1 MDLKPVKGLRPFTKF
16 LMTIG
21 ELPSSYLVSMTYE
34 EQLIWLCN
42 YLQNVVIP
50 TVNNNGEAVEELQ
63 NLFVQLTEYVDNYF
77 ENLDV
82 QEEINNKLDDMAE
95 SGELAEIIAEYINM
109 NAVFDYD
116 TISDMA
122 SAENLQDGACA
133 YCLGKDTYDD
143 GKGAFYKIREITISD
158 VVDGF
163 LIVAITNTQDLI
175 GERLPN
181 YYINDLQDQIDTIN
195 NTTIPGVE
203 DEISGLDG
211 RVETLENEP
220 LIKNNIFIGTF
231 FNQSTEKLKFVT
243 SLDGENFADILP
255 NVDLSGRDPQIVY
268 DETRKKFYISVTWAS
283 NTTDTDFTMY
293 VTEDFETFETKHIN
307 LGILSNRRWAPELF
321 FDTDGTLYAFISTG
335 TTDSDMVVYKSVCTD
350 IDTMTFATATP
361 VSLDGDS
368 YIDANVTKKDDVY
381 YMVVKNETT
390 AKQEIFSS
398 VNLTYW
404 TKINADILKTDEP
417 CEGGMMT
424 IINGKFTFY
433 GDTWQSFG
441 YYIVSQSSD
450 PTSFTA
456 FKRPNSLIGK
466 RHGTVLYVTDQE
478 AVKLITSLPS
488 YTNNENVNRTASRE
502 YELSGTVNELV
513 VYPNFIYRV
522 TANTTIG
529 KLINAYNLDEFKFYF
544 AGANNI
550 ILGITKIINSEF
562 QEKNVNMYVHN
573 SRAENEKLNSI
584 SLIGNPRVERDDAI
598 IDMTPSDHISFNTG
612 WTGSVYAMNRI
623 GDWIHVDAD
632 IKRTSG
638 SESVAFTIS
647 NYLPRF
653 HLFTQTNKSAVSAHL
668 YSNGNFQ
675 LQGTIPDNS
684 NIFISFEYYCPR

>member
-1 MDLKPVKGLRPFTKF
+1 MKEVKGLRPFTKF

-63 NLFVQLTEYVDNYF
+63 NLFVQLQEYVDNYF

-109 NAVFDYD
+109 NAVFVYD
-116 TISDMA
+116 TIASMA
-122 SAENLQDGACA
+122 AAENLQDGSSA
-133 YCLGKDTYDD
+133 YCLGKDTYND

-158 VVDGF
+158 VIDGF
-163 LIVAITNTQDLI
+163 LIVAITNTEDLI

-203 DEISGLDG
+203 DEISGLDT

-243 SLDGENFADILP
+243 SLDGENFADILTD
-255 NVDLSGRDPQIVY
+255 VDLSGRDPQIVY
-268 DETRKKFYISVTWAS
+268 DEDNKKFYISVTWGS

-350 IDTMTFATATP
+350 IDTMTFSAATP
-361 VSLDGDS
+361 VTLDGDS
-368 YIDANVTKKDDVY
+368 YIDANVTKYNDVY

-390 AKQEIFSS
+390 AKEEIFSS

-404 TKINADILKTDEP
+404 TKINSDILKTGEP

-441 YYIVSQSSD
+441 YYIVGQSDD

-488 YTNNENVNRTASRE
+488 YTNNENLNRTASRE
-502 YELSGTVNELV
+502 LEINTDLDELV
-513 VYPNFIYRV
+513 VYPGFIYRITASV
-522 TANTTIG
+522 TIT

-544 AGANNI
+544 AMGSTGTLTI
-550 ILGITKIINSEF
+550 SKIINSEF
-562 QEKNVNMYVHN
+562 QEKTINKTIYN
-573 SRAENEKLNSI
+573 SYMENEKLNCV
-584 SLIGNPRVERDDAI
+584 SLVGNPRVLKDNTAVTLDKSGITAG
-598 IDMTPSDHISFNTG
+598 TG
-612 WTGSVYAMNRI
+612 WTNSVYECARI
-623 GDWIHVDAD
+623 GNYIHLDFD
-632 IKRTSG
+632 FKRTSG
-638 SESVAFTIS
+638 SSTTVMTLPAALCPTYHVFVPTI
-647 NYLPRF
+647 NA
-653 HLFTQTNKSAVSAHL
+653 SAGLHIFP
-668 YSNGNFQ
+668 NGNVVIY
-675 LQGTIPDNS
+675 GTVTDNYGY
-684 NIFISFEYYCPR
+684 FASFEYLRIK

>member
-34 EQLIWLCN
+34 EQLLWFCN
-42 YLQNVVIP
+42 YLQNTVIP
-50 TVNNNGEAVEELQ
+50 VVNNNGEAVEELQ
-63 NLFVQLTEYVDNYF
+63 NLYIELKEYVDNYF

-82 QEEINNKLDDMAE
+82 QQEINNKLDDMAE
-95 SGELAEIIAEYINM
+95 SGELEAIIAEYLSLG
-109 NAVFDYD
+109 ALFVYD
-116 TISDMA
+116 TIDDLA
-122 SAENLQDGACA
+122 AAENLTAGSSC
-133 YCLGKDTYDD
+133 YVLGDDIYND

-158 VVDGF
+158 VIDGF
-163 LIVAITNTQDLI
+163 LIVAITNTEDLI

-231 FNQSTEKLKFVT
+231 FDQPTEKLKFVT

-255 NVDLSGRDPQIVY
+255 DVDLSGRDPQIVY
-268 DETRKKFYISVTWAS
+268 DETRKKFYISVTWGS
-283 NTTDTDFTMY
+283 NTTDTDFLVY
-293 VTEDFETFETKHIN
+293 VTEDFETFTTKNVN
-307 LGILSNRRWAPELF
+307 LGILANRRWAPELF

-335 TTDSDMVVYKSVCTD
+335 TSDSDMVVYKAVCTD
-350 IDTMTFATATP
+350 IDTLTFNTATA

-368 YIDANVTKKDDVY
+368 YIDANITKKDDVY

-390 AKQEIFSS
+390 AKEEIFSS

-404 TKINADILKTDEP
+404 TKINSDILKTGEP

-424 IINGKFTFY
+424 IINDKFTFY

-488 YTNNENVNRTASRE
+488 YTNNENVKRIASRE
-502 YELSGTVNELV
+502 FELTGSIDELV
-513 VYPNFIYRV
+513 IYPNFVYRI
-522 TANTTIG
+522 TGTTTIG
-529 KLINAYNLDEFKFYF
+529 KIINAYNLEEFRFYF
-544 AGANNI
+544 ACPVSNT
-550 ILGITKIINSEF
+550 LTVTKVINSEF
-562 QEKNVNMYVHN
+562 QEKTINLVVYN
-573 SRAENEKLNSI
+573 SNGTNEKLNVI
-584 SLIGNPRVERDDAI
+584 SLVGNPRIEENPTI
-598 IDMTPSDHISFNTG
+598 SDLDTTHIVPASG
-612 WTGSVYAMNRI
+612 WTVSVWAFKRI
-623 GDWIHVDAD
+623 GNMIHIDAD
-632 IKRTSG
+632 CKRTSG
-638 SESVAFTIS
+638 TSTTIFTMDIGYRPQYHVLA
-647 NYLPRF
+647 N
-653 HLFTQTNKSAVSAHL
+653 TNTGGVGIQFRP
-668 YSNGNFQ
+668 NGNCDMI
-675 LQGTIPDNS
+675 GTVTDNR
-684 NIFISFEYYCPR
+684 NYFISFEYLSMR